1 MDLCRSSSPG
11 FLNNHLFFN
20 TAIFA
25 DIYARSTC
33 TKNAPFYGLKIRTIF
48 RLKRGIIVNQS
59 KSRLASIVLIVAAMI
74 ASTTPS
80 HAASGATK
88 PGTPV
93 KATAADK
100 LEVGKIGFSDE
111 SYCDPDNWSTA
122 RSSRSCLS
130 ADAPPTYVTSWAFAV
145 TNKSKTKSASQVRAQ
160 VTFLDKTGTILLQTI
175 VTVAREIKPGKV
187 SYAASSRK
195 LSDAGITGVT
205 TATVKLVNPTWIVP
219 STKIYQNPISLN
231 ITPGD
236 LDVYKCQIVEP
247 CATEG
252 GLPEQ
257 GDHIK
262 IEGDG
267 VFTLRGPA
275 ASLPVVVVFL
285 NLQGDPIGGWSGIEF
300 KALGNCC
307 NGPSAVW
314 DFKTGSQQVN
324 FSGTMTRFELANT
337 ATYLFVP
344 QI

>member
-1 MDLCRSSSPG
+1 
-11 FLNNHLFFN
+11 
-20 TAIFA
+20 
-25 DIYARSTC
+25 
-33 TKNAPFYGLKIRTIF
+33 
-48 RLKRGIIVNQS
+48 
-59 KSRLASIVLIVAAMI
+59 MI

-80 HAASGATK
+80 QATSGATK

-111 SYCDPDNWSTA
+111 SNCDSGGQFEKLA
-122 RSSRSCLS
+122 SHSCPS
-130 ADAPPTYVTSWAFAV
+130 NDYPPQYVTTWAFAV

-160 VTFLDKTGTILLQTI
+160 VTFLDKNGNTLLQTF

-187 SYAASSRK
+187 SYAASSVTY
-195 LSDAGITGVT
+195 SDAGITGVV
-205 TATVKLVNPTWIVP
+205 TATVKLTNPIWIVP

-231 ITPGD
+231 VTPGE
-236 LDVYKCQIVEP
+236 LKGWRCQIGEP
-247 CATEG
+247 CATKG
-252 GLPEQ
+252 NITTQ
-257 GDHIK
+257 GAMTEIAA
-262 IEGDG
+262 DG

-275 ASLPVVVVFL
+275 ASLPVIVVFL

-300 KALGNCC
+300 KSLGNCC

-314 DFKTGSQQVN
+314 DFQTGSQQV
-324 FSGTMTRFELANT
+324 TWKQLMTKFELANT